1 MRVHADQALL
11 SPVRSRAA
19 EQRVVRPENGSHVP
33 VMGEQTIGRVEDS
46 QLQ

>member
-33 VMGEQTIGRVEDS
+33 AVMGEQTIGRVEDS
-46 QLQ
+46 QL